1 MAALLLWVLALA
13 GFTFGFAIVWFS
25 FLNLSLAL
33 LFGLLAGGGVFLW
46 VRRLAG
52 EGPAPWA
59 LERLAMRL
67 AARRGS
73 VSAKE
78 LSQAAGIPED
88 RAREVLDGLRRRGLA
103 ERSGERYTFKG

>member
-1 MAALLLWVLALA
+1 MAALLLWIPAIA
-13 GFTFGFAIVWFS
+13 GFTLGFTLAWTA
-25 FLNLSLAL
+25 LERPLPALAL
-33 LFGLLAGGGVFLW
+33 GFLAGGLVYSW

-52 EGPAPWA
+52 AGPAPWA

-78 LSQAAGIPED
+78 LSEAAGIPED
-88 RAREVLDGLRRRGLA
+88 RAREVLDELHQRGLA
-103 ERSGERYTFKG
+103 ERSGERYTFKD